1 MKLNLP
7 TLKQVLEIAADKGET
22 GFGEQDILPLF
33 NNQEYD
39 LVFHLDY
46 LTDKGF
52 IIGEFT
58 PGGFAA
64 FAIFPEPIHFV
75 RGEIT
80 ERGKEYLYLAG
91 LKEKEEAIAKSK

>member
-1 MKLNLP
+1 MKLNLQ
-7 TLKQVLEIAADKGET
+7 TLKQVLEIAADKGEK

-46 LTDKGF
+46 LTDKGL

-58 PGGFAA
+58 PEGCAA
-64 FAIFPEPIHFV
+64 FAIFPKPIHFV

-80 ERGKEYLYLAG
+80 ERGKEYLAG

>member
-1 MKLNLP
+1 MKLERQ
-7 TLKQVLEIAADKGET
+7 TLKQVLEIAAKKGET
-22 GFGEQDILPLF
+22 GFEEQDILPLF

-52 IIGEFT
+52 ILGEFT
-58 PGGFAA
+58 PGAYAA
-64 FAIFPEPIHFV
+64 FAILPKPIHFV

-80 ERGKEYLYLAG
+80 ERGKEYLAG
-91 LKEKEEAIAKSK
+91 LKEQEEAIAKSK